1 MNSVFTYIFRH
12 WVTWRMRRVFFIGA
26 LLELLV
32 KDPLKRD
39 QVLMMVNQERH
50 ICDDPAAFAVAEC
63 MSKRVFTDAPEFVQK
78 ASNAEWIPQ
87 VVQWA
92 QDRAIR
98 YHPTI
103 MRADLKAVQR
113 LCA

>member
-1 MNSVFTYIFRH
+1 MNNLLNYLMRH
-12 WVTWRMRRVFFIGA
+12 WLSWRMRRVFFIGA
-26 LLELLV
+26 LLQLLV
-32 KDPLKRD
+32 KDPAKRD
-39 QVLMMVNQERH
+39 HVASMVNEERH
-50 ICDDPAAFAVAEC
+50 ITDDLAAFTVAER
-63 MSKRVFTDAPEFVQK
+63 MSKRIFTDAPEFVQA